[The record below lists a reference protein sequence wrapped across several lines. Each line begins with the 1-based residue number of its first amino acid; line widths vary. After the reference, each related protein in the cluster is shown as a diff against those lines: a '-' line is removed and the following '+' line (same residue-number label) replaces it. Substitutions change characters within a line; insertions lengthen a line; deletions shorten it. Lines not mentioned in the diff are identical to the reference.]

1 MALMAPETKG
11 FTLEEMDDVF
21 NSGIPAWKKYD
32 KGSKLEQL
40 EKKIQEGHLKVGA
53 DEKIAN
59 VHTEDV

>member
-32 KGSKLEQL
+32 KGSKLDQL
-40 EKKIQEGHLKVGA
+40 EKEIQQGNLKIGA
-53 DEKIAN
+53 DEKVTR